1 LSELT
6 PMIRQY
12 LGIKKKNADAI
23 LLYRLGDFYEMFFED
38 AKVASKILQITLT
51 SRGGGKGRKVPM
63 CGVPYHA
70 VDNYISRLV
79 KAGYRVAICEQV
91 EDAAAAKGIV
101 KRETVR
107 LITPGTAL
115 SDNLLEERKNNFL
128 VALDKDD
135 GMVGLSLI
143 DLSTGEFKVAQLK
156 DGEEL
161 YNELTR
167 LNPSECLLPERL
179 KEEEE
184 FLKRLGR
191 EGGML
196 ITPREDFAFDTE
208 TAYRA
213 LTSHFRTHSLEGF
226 GCEDLPLA
234 LGAAGAILDY
244 LRETQ
249 KTALSHIVK
258 LTAYSTSEFM
268 VLDGVTQRNL
278 ELIHTLAG
286 TKGGSLLSVLDD
298 TVTSMG
304 GRKLRNWMQQPLLKA
319 DKIKERQEAVEEF
332 FRQLSW
338 RKDLSRFLKD
348 LPDLERLSSRA
359 SCGLAHAQDLVA
371 LSKALRV
378 IPQVK
383 ERISSCRSGLVK
395 DSNANLE
402 TLQELS
408 DLISQALVPEP
419 PFSLREGGLIR
430 EGYAEELDELRK
442 VSRGGKE
449 WIAHLQTRERERT
462 KISSLKVGFTRVFG
476 YYIEVTKPNMKFV
489 PPDYIRKQT
498 LVNAERFITPELKE
512 YESRVLGAEERIKE
526 LEYKI
531 FLEIREK
538 VAGEAGRVLKAADI
552 LATLD
557 VLAGLAEVAVRN
569 NYVRPEVQENEVISI
584 KDGRHPVLERLLE
597 EPFVPNDTVLDSR
610 ENQLIIITGPN
621 MAGKSTYIRQIA
633 LIVLMA
639 QMGSF
644 VPAREAT
651 LGTVDR
657 IFTRV
662 GAADELSRGMS
673 TFMMEMNET
682 ANILNNAT
690 SRSLIILDEIGRG
703 TSTFDGIS
711 IAWAVAEYIHN
722 HPGLGSKTLFATHY
736 HELTELALTL
746 PGVKNYNIAVRE
758 WNEEV
763 IFLRKVVEGGSD
775 RSYGIHV
782 ARLAGL
788 PREVIERAK
797 DILANLEKEAFT
809 ENGQP
814 KLATSPGQPEREP
827 AQLSLFETPSH
838 PLMEEIKKLNVDDLT
853 PRQALEKLYELK
865 KKVK

>member
-1 LSELT
+1 
-6 PMIRQY
+6 MIRQY
-12 LGIKKKNADAI
+12 LGIKKKNEDAI
-23 LLYRLGDFYEMFFED
+23 LLYRLGDFYEMFFDD

-51 SRGGGKGRKVPM
+51 SRGVGRGRKVPM

-79 KAGYRVAICEQV
+79 KAGHRVAICEQV
-91 EDAAAAKGIV
+91 EDAALAKGIV

-128 VALDKDD
+128 VALNKEGD
-135 GMVGLSLI
+135 MVGLSLI
-143 DLSTGEFKVAQLK
+143 DLSTGEFKVAELK

-179 KEEEE
+179 KGEEE
-184 FLKRLGR
+184 FLKRLSR
-191 EGGML
+191 EGEML
-196 ITPREDFAFDTE
+196 ITRREDFSFIPE
-208 TAYRA
+208 TAYRT

-234 LGAAGAILDY
+234 LGAAGAILEY

-249 KTALSHIVK
+249 KTALAHIAK

-268 VLDGVTQRNL
+268 VLDRATQRNL
-278 ELIHTLAG
+278 ELAHTLAG
-286 TKGGSLLSVLDD
+286 TKGRSLLSVLDE
-298 TVTSMG
+298 TVTAMG
-304 GRKLRNWMQQPLLKA
+304 GRKLRNWMQQPLLKV
-319 DKIKERQEAVEEF
+319 DRIRERQEAVEEF
-332 FRQLSW
+332 FEQLSW
-338 RKDLSRFLKD
+338 RRELRQLLKN

-371 LSKALRV
+371 LSRALKV

-383 ERISSCRSGLVK
+383 EEISSRKSILMK
-395 DSNANLE
+395 ELDANLE
-402 TLQELS
+402 NLHELA

-419 PFSLREGGLIR
+419 PFTLRDGGLIR
-430 EGYAEELDELRK
+430 EGYSEELDELRK

-462 KISSLKVGFTRVFG
+462 KIGSLKVGFNRVFG
-476 YYIEVTKPNMKFV
+476 YYIEVTKPNMKLV
-489 PPDYIRKQT
+489 PSDYIRKQT
-498 LVNAERFITPELKE
+498 LSNAERFITPELKD

-538 VAGEAGRVLKAADI
+538 VAGEAGRVQKAADI

-557 VLAGLAEVAVRN
+557 VLVSLAEVAVKN
-569 NYVRPEVQENEVISI
+569 NYVRPEVKEGEVISI
-584 KDGRHPVLERLLE
+584 KDGRHPVLEKVLD
-597 EPFVPNDTVLDSR
+597 EPFVPNDTLLDSQ

-651 LGTVDR
+651 LGVVDR

-722 HPGLGSKTLFATHY
+722 HPELGTKTLFATHY

-746 PGVKNYNIAVRE
+746 PRVKNYNIAVKE

-797 DILANLEKEAFT
+797 DILANLEKSAFT
-809 ENGQP
+809 EDGQP
-814 KLATSPGQPEREP
+814 KLAASPGQPGEGP
-827 AQLSLFETPSH
+827 AQLSLFETSAH
-838 PLMEEIKKLNVDDLT
+838 PLIEEIKELNVDDLT
-853 PRQALEKLYELK
+853 PRQALDKLYELK
-865 KKVK
+865 KKAK